1 MFSLKTQI
9 KRHLHGFGEMV
20 ALDEVSEANGVRTQ
34 GSSPTQYFDGGG
46 KEETQMNATAE
57 VVSIS
62 ERLSLREASDP
73 IEQALNSL
81 SFGKRVLNLRK
92 NHVVFS
98 QGEPAD
104 ALYYIQQGKVKL
116 VVVSFAGKEATL
128 SVMGKGEFFGL
139 GSLQQRSL
147 RLTTAT
153 TLEPSVIVRVERDA
167 MQRELRSHPRLSE
180 VLMTQLLSRT
190 LTLQKDLCTHIFD
203 PSEKRLA
210 RVLLKL
216 SRLGEESQQQVA
228 MPKIS
233 HDTLA
238 TMVGTTRSRITYF
251 MNKFKKL
258 GFIDYGKEMMIHP
271 SRLTTAIQQD

>member
-1 MFSLKTQI
+1 
-9 KRHLHGFGEMV
+9 
-20 ALDEVSEANGVRTQ
+20 
-34 GSSPTQYFDGGG
+34 
-46 KEETQMNATAE
+46 MNATAE

-104 ALYYIQQGKVKL
+104 ALYYIQRGKVKL

-139 GSLQQRSL
+139 GSLQQRSM

-153 TLEPSVIVRVERDA
+153 TLEPSVIVRIERDA

>member
-1 MFSLKTQI
+1 
-9 KRHLHGFGEMV
+9 
-20 ALDEVSEANGVRTQ
+20 
-34 GSSPTQYFDGGG
+34 
-46 KEETQMNATAE
+46 MNATAE

-92 NHVVFS
+92 NQVVFS

-104 ALYYIQQGKVKL
+104 ALYYIQRGKVKL

-147 RLTTAT
+147 RLATAT
-153 TLEPSVIVRVERDA
+153 TLEPSVIVRVERDI

-216 SRLGEESQQQVA
+216 SRLEEENQQQVA

>member
-1 MFSLKTQI
+1 
-9 KRHLHGFGEMV
+9 
-20 ALDEVSEANGVRTQ
+20 
-34 GSSPTQYFDGGG
+34 
-46 KEETQMNATAE
+46 MNATAE

-62 ERLSLREASDP
+62 ERLSQREASDP

-81 SFGKRVLNLRK
+81 SFGKRVLTLRK
-92 NHVVFS
+92 NQVVFS

-104 ALYYIQQGKVKL
+104 ALYYIQRGKVKL

-147 RLTTAT
+147 RLATAT
-153 TLEPSVIVRVERDA
+153 TLESSVIVRIERDV

-180 VLMTQLLSRT
+180 VMMAQLLSRT

-216 SRLGEESQQQVA
+216 SRLGEEDQQQVA

-258 GFIDYGKEMMIHP
+258 GFIDYGKEMMIRP
-271 SRLTTAIQQD
+271 TRLATAIQQD

>member
-1 MFSLKTQI
+1 
-9 KRHLHGFGEMV
+9 
-20 ALDEVSEANGVRTQ
+20 
-34 GSSPTQYFDGGG
+34 
-46 KEETQMNATAE
+46 MNATAE

-92 NHVVFS
+92 NQVVFS

-104 ALYYIQQGKVKL
+104 ALYYIQRGKVKM
-116 VVVSFAGKEATL
+116 VVVSFVGKEATL

-153 TLEPSVIVRVERDA
+153 TLEPSVIVRIERDV

-180 VLMTQLLSRT
+180 VLLTQLLSRT

-228 MPKIS
+228 IPKIS

-238 TMVGTTRSRITYF
+238 TMVGTTRSRITFF

>member
-1 MFSLKTQI
+1 
-9 KRHLHGFGEMV
+9 
-20 ALDEVSEANGVRTQ
+20 
-34 GSSPTQYFDGGG
+34 
-46 KEETQMNATAE
+46 MNATAE

-62 ERLSLREASDP
+62 ERLSQREASDP

-81 SFGKRVLNLRK
+81 SFGKRVLSLRK
-92 NHVVFS
+92 NQVVFS

-104 ALYYIQQGKVKL
+104 ALYYIQRGKVKL

-147 RLTTAT
+147 RLATAT
-153 TLEPSVIVRVERDA
+153 TLEPSVVVRIERDI

-216 SRLGEESQQQVA
+216 SRLGDESQQQVA

-271 SRLTTAIQQD
+271 SRLSTAIQQD

>member
-1 MFSLKTQI
+1 
-9 KRHLHGFGEMV
+9 
-20 ALDEVSEANGVRTQ
+20 
-34 GSSPTQYFDGGG
+34 
-46 KEETQMNATAE
+46 MNATAE

-62 ERLSLREASDP
+62 ERLSQREASDP

-81 SFGKRVLNLRK
+81 SFGKRVLSLRK
-92 NHVVFS
+92 NQVVFS

-104 ALYYIQQGKVKL
+104 ALYYIQHGKVKL

-147 RLTTAT
+147 RLATAT
-153 TLEPSVIVRVERDA
+153 TLEPSVIVRIERDI

-216 SRLGEESQQQVA
+216 SRLGDESQQQVA
-228 MPKIS
+228 MPKIY

-258 GFIDYGKEMMIHP
+258 GFIDYGKDMMIHP
-271 SRLTTAIQQD
+271 SRLSTAIQHD

>member
-1 MFSLKTQI
+1 
-9 KRHLHGFGEMV
+9 
-20 ALDEVSEANGVRTQ
+20 
-34 GSSPTQYFDGGG
+34 
-46 KEETQMNATAE
+46 MNATAE

-62 ERLSLREASDP
+62 ERLSQREASDP

-92 NHVVFS
+92 NQVVFS

-104 ALYYIQQGKVKL
+104 ALYYIQRGKVKL

-153 TLEPSVIVRVERDA
+153 TLEPSVIVRIERDV

-228 MPKIS
+228 IPKIS

-271 SRLTTAIQQD
+271 SRLTTAIQKKALTRLSVPAKGPNHSPLSVSVPKEVKKLRQLDTYKSDSDRQQRDHYEQAK

>member
-1 MFSLKTQI
+1 
-9 KRHLHGFGEMV
+9 
-20 ALDEVSEANGVRTQ
+20 
-34 GSSPTQYFDGGG
+34 
-46 KEETQMNATAE
+46 MNATAE

-62 ERLSLREASDP
+62 ERLSQREASDP

-81 SFGKRVLNLRK
+81 SFGKRVLTLRK
-92 NHVVFS
+92 NQVVFS

-104 ALYYIQQGKVKL
+104 ALYYIQRGKVKL

-147 RLTTAT
+147 RLATAT
-153 TLEPSVIVRVERDA
+153 TLEPSVIVRIEKDIL
-167 MQRELRSHPRLSE
+167 QRELRSHPRLSD

-271 SRLTTAIQQD
+271 SRLSTAIQQD

>member
-1 MFSLKTQI
+1 
-9 KRHLHGFGEMV
+9 
-20 ALDEVSEANGVRTQ
+20 
-34 GSSPTQYFDGGG
+34 
-46 KEETQMNATAE
+46 MNATAE

-62 ERLSLREASDP
+62 ERLSQREASDP

-81 SFGKRVLNLRK
+81 SFGKRVLTLRK
-92 NHVVFS
+92 NQVVFS

-104 ALYYIQQGKVKL
+104 ALYYIQRGKVKL

-147 RLTTAT
+147 RLATAT
-153 TLEPSVIVRVERDA
+153 TLEPSVIVRIERDV

-271 SRLTTAIQQD
+271 SRLSTAIQQD

>member
-1 MFSLKTQI
+1 
-9 KRHLHGFGEMV
+9 
-20 ALDEVSEANGVRTQ
+20 
-34 GSSPTQYFDGGG
+34 
-46 KEETQMNATAE
+46 MNATAE

-62 ERLSLREASDP
+62 ERLSQREASDP

-81 SFGKRVLNLRK
+81 SFGKRVLTLRK
-92 NHVVFS
+92 NQVVFS

-104 ALYYIQQGKVKL
+104 ALYYIQRGKVKL

-147 RLTTAT
+147 RLATAT
-153 TLEPSVIVRVERDA
+153 TLEPSVIVRIERDA

-216 SRLGEESQQQVA
+216 SRLGDETQQQVA

-271 SRLTTAIQQD
+271 TRLTTAIQQD

>member
-1 MFSLKTQI
+1 
-9 KRHLHGFGEMV
+9 
-20 ALDEVSEANGVRTQ
+20 
-34 GSSPTQYFDGGG
+34 
-46 KEETQMNATAE
+46 MNATAE

-81 SFGKRVLNLRK
+81 SFGKRVLSLRK
-92 NHVVFS
+92 NQVVFS

-104 ALYYIQQGKVKL
+104 ALYYIQRGKVKL

-147 RLTTAT
+147 RLATAT
-153 TLEPSVIVRVERDA
+153 TLEPSVIVRIERDI

-216 SRLGEESQQQVA
+216 SRLGDESQQQVA

-271 SRLTTAIQQD
+271 SRLSTAIQQD

>member
-1 MFSLKTQI
+1 
-9 KRHLHGFGEMV
+9 
-20 ALDEVSEANGVRTQ
+20 
-34 GSSPTQYFDGGG
+34 
-46 KEETQMNATAE
+46 MNATAE

-104 ALYYIQQGKVKL
+104 ALYYIQRGKVKL

-147 RLTTAT
+147 RLATAT

>member
-1 MFSLKTQI
+1 
-9 KRHLHGFGEMV
+9 
-20 ALDEVSEANGVRTQ
+20 
-34 GSSPTQYFDGGG
+34 
-46 KEETQMNATAE
+46 MNATAE

-62 ERLSLREASDP
+62 ERLSQREASDP

-81 SFGKRVLNLRK
+81 SFGKRILTLRK
-92 NHVVFS
+92 NQVVFS

-104 ALYYIQQGKVKL
+104 ALYYIQRGKVKL

-147 RLTTAT
+147 RLATAT
-153 TLEPSVIVRVERDA
+153 TLEPSVIVRIERDI
-167 MQRELRSHPRLSE
+167 MQRELRSHPRLNE

-216 SRLGEESQQQVA
+216 SRLGEESEQQVA

>member
-1 MFSLKTQI
+1 
-9 KRHLHGFGEMV
+9 
-20 ALDEVSEANGVRTQ
+20 
-34 GSSPTQYFDGGG
+34 
-46 KEETQMNATAE
+46 MNATAE

-62 ERLSLREASDP
+62 ERLSQREASDP

-92 NHVVFS
+92 NQVVFS

-104 ALYYIQQGKVKL
+104 ALFYIQRGKVKL

-128 SVMGKGEFFGL
+128 SVMGKREFFGL
-139 GSLQQRSL
+139 GCLQQRAQ
-147 RLTTAT
+147 RLATAT
-153 TLEPSVIVRVERDA
+153 TLEPSVIVRIERDA
-167 MQRELRSHPRLSE
+167 MQRELRNHPRLND

-216 SRLGEESQQQVA
+216 SRLGEIRQEQVA

-258 GFIDYGKEMMIHP
+258 GFVDYGKGMMIHP
-271 SRLTTAIQQD
+271 TRLATAIQQD

>member
-1 MFSLKTQI
+1 
-9 KRHLHGFGEMV
+9 
-20 ALDEVSEANGVRTQ
+20 
-34 GSSPTQYFDGGG
+34 
-46 KEETQMNATAE
+46 MNATAE

-62 ERLSLREASDP
+62 ERLSQREASDP

-81 SFGKRVLNLRK
+81 SFGKRVLSLRK
-92 NHVVFS
+92 NQVVFS

-104 ALYYIQQGKVKL
+104 ALYSIQRGKVKL

-147 RLTTAT
+147 RLATAT
-153 TLEPSVIVRVERDA
+153 TLEPSVIVRIERDI

-216 SRLGEESQQQVA
+216 SRLGDESQQQVA

-271 SRLTTAIQQD
+271 SRLSAAIQQD

>member
-1 MFSLKTQI
+1 
-9 KRHLHGFGEMV
+9 
-20 ALDEVSEANGVRTQ
+20 
-34 GSSPTQYFDGGG
+34 
-46 KEETQMNATAE
+46 MNATAE

-62 ERLSLREASDP
+62 ERFIQREAFDP

-92 NHVVFS
+92 NQVVFS
-98 QGEPAD
+98 QGQPAD
-104 ALYYIQQGKVKL
+104 ALYYIQHGKVKL

-128 SVMGKGEFFGL
+128 SVMGRGEFFGL
-139 GSLQQRSL
+139 GSLQQGSL

-153 TLEPSVIVRVERDA
+153 TLEPSVIVGIERDV

-190 LTLQKDLCTHIFD
+190 LTLEKDLCTHIFD
-203 PSEKRLA
+203 PGEKRLA

-216 SRLGEESQQQVA
+216 SRLGEESEEQVA
-228 MPKIS
+228 ITKIS

-251 MNKFKKL
+251 MNKFRKL
-258 GFIDYGKEMMIHP
+258 GFIEYNGTLKVNSALLNVIVHD
-271 SRLTTAIQQD
+271 

>member
-1 MFSLKTQI
+1 
-9 KRHLHGFGEMV
+9 
-20 ALDEVSEANGVRTQ
+20 
-34 GSSPTQYFDGGG
+34 
-46 KEETQMNATAE
+46 MNATAE

-62 ERLSLREASDP
+62 ERLSQREASDP

-81 SFGKRVLNLRK
+81 SFGKRILTLRK
-92 NHVVFS
+92 NQVVFS

-104 ALYYIQQGKVKL
+104 ALYYIQRGKVKL

-147 RLTTAT
+147 RLATAT
-153 TLEPSVIVRVERDA
+153 TLEPSVIVRIERDI
-167 MQRELRSHPRLSE
+167 MQRELRSHPRLNE

>member
-1 MFSLKTQI
+1 
-9 KRHLHGFGEMV
+9 
-20 ALDEVSEANGVRTQ
+20 
-34 GSSPTQYFDGGG
+34 
-46 KEETQMNATAE
+46 MNATAE

-104 ALYYIQQGKVKL
+104 ALYYIQRGKVKL

-147 RLTTAT
+147 RLATAT
-153 TLEPSVIVRVERDA
+153 TLEPSVIVRIERDA

-216 SRLGEESQQQVA
+216 SRLGEESEQQVA

>member
-1 MFSLKTQI
+1 
-9 KRHLHGFGEMV
+9 
-20 ALDEVSEANGVRTQ
+20 
-34 GSSPTQYFDGGG
+34 
-46 KEETQMNATAE
+46 MNATAE

-62 ERLSLREASDP
+62 ERLSQREASDP

-81 SFGKRVLNLRK
+81 SFGKRVLTLRK
-92 NHVVFS
+92 NQVVFS

-104 ALYYIQQGKVKL
+104 ALYYIQRGKVKL

-128 SVMGKGEFFGL
+128 SVMGKGEFFGM

-153 TLEPSVIVRVERDA
+153 TLESSVIVRIERDV
-167 MQRELRSHPRLSE
+167 MQRELRSHPRLSD
-180 VLMTQLLSRT
+180 VVMTQLLSRT

-216 SRLGEESQQQVA
+216 SRLGEESQHQVA

-258 GFIDYGKEMMIHP
+258 GFIDYGKEMMIRP
-271 SRLTTAIQQD
+271 TQLATAIQQD

>member
-1 MFSLKTQI
+1 
-9 KRHLHGFGEMV
+9 
-20 ALDEVSEANGVRTQ
+20 
-34 GSSPTQYFDGGG
+34 
-46 KEETQMNATAE
+46 MNATAE

-92 NHVVFS
+92 NQVVFS

-104 ALYYIQQGKVKL
+104 ALYYIQRGKVKM
-116 VVVSFAGKEATL
+116 VVVSFVGKEATL

-139 GSLQQRSL
+139 GSLQQRSI

-153 TLEPSVIVRVERDA
+153 TLEPSVIVRIERDV

-228 MPKIS
+228 IPKIS

>member
-1 MFSLKTQI
+1 
-9 KRHLHGFGEMV
+9 
-20 ALDEVSEANGVRTQ
+20 
-34 GSSPTQYFDGGG
+34 
-46 KEETQMNATAE
+46 MNATAE

-62 ERLSLREASDP
+62 ERLSQREASDP

-81 SFGKRVLNLRK
+81 SFGKRVLTLRK
-92 NHVVFS
+92 NQVVFS

-104 ALYYIQQGKVKL
+104 ALYYIQRGKVKL

-147 RLTTAT
+147 RLATAT
-153 TLEPSVIVRVERDA
+153 TLEPSMIVRIERDA

-216 SRLGEESQQQVA
+216 SRLGDETQQQVA

-271 SRLTTAIQQD
+271 TRLTTAIQQD

>member
-1 MFSLKTQI
+1 
-9 KRHLHGFGEMV
+9 
-20 ALDEVSEANGVRTQ
+20 
-34 GSSPTQYFDGGG
+34 
-46 KEETQMNATAE
+46 MNATAE

-62 ERLSLREASDP
+62 ERLSQREAFDP

-81 SFGKRVLNLRK
+81 SFGKRVLTLRK
-92 NHVVFS
+92 NQVVFS

-104 ALYYIQQGKVKL
+104 ALYYIQRGKVKL

-128 SVMGKGEFFGL
+128 SVMGQGEFFGL
-139 GSLQQRSL
+139 GSLQQHSL

-153 TLEPSVIVRVERDA
+153 TLESSVIVRIERDV

-216 SRLGEESQQQVA
+216 SRLGEEGQQQVA
-228 MPKIS
+228 MPKMS

-258 GFIDYGKEMMIHP
+258 GFIDYGKEMMIRP
-271 SRLTTAIQQD
+271 TRLATAIQQD

>member
-1 MFSLKTQI
+1 
-9 KRHLHGFGEMV
+9 
-20 ALDEVSEANGVRTQ
+20 
-34 GSSPTQYFDGGG
+34 
-46 KEETQMNATAE
+46 MNATAE

-62 ERLSLREASDP
+62 ERLSQREASDP

-81 SFGKRVLNLRK
+81 SFGKRVLSLRK
-92 NHVVFS
+92 NQVVFS

-104 ALYYIQQGKVKL
+104 ALYYIQRGKVKL

-147 RLTTAT
+147 RLATAT
-153 TLEPSVIVRVERDA
+153 TLEPSVIVRIERDI

-216 SRLGEESQQQVA
+216 SRLGDESQQQVA

-258 GFIDYGKEMMIHP
+258 GFIDYGKDMMIHP
-271 SRLTTAIQQD
+271 SRLSTAIQHD

>member
-1 MFSLKTQI
+1 
-9 KRHLHGFGEMV
+9 
-20 ALDEVSEANGVRTQ
+20 
-34 GSSPTQYFDGGG
+34 
-46 KEETQMNATAE
+46 MNATAE

-62 ERLSLREASDP
+62 ERLSQREASDP

-81 SFGKRVLNLRK
+81 SFGKRVLTLRK
-92 NHVVFS
+92 NQVVFS

-104 ALYYIQQGKVKL
+104 ALYYIQRGKVKL

-147 RLTTAT
+147 RLATAT
-153 TLEPSVIVRVERDA
+153 TLEPSVIVRVERDI

-216 SRLGEESQQQVA
+216 SRLEEENQQQVA

>member
-1 MFSLKTQI
+1 
-9 KRHLHGFGEMV
+9 
-20 ALDEVSEANGVRTQ
+20 
-34 GSSPTQYFDGGG
+34 
-46 KEETQMNATAE
+46 MNATAE

-62 ERLSLREASDP
+62 ERLSQREASDP

-81 SFGKRVLNLRK
+81 SFGKRVLTLRK
-92 NHVVFS
+92 NQVVFS

-104 ALYYIQQGKVKL
+104 ALYYIQRGKVKL

-153 TLEPSVIVRVERDA
+153 TLESSVIVRIERDV

-180 VLMTQLLSRT
+180 VMMTQLLSRT

-216 SRLGEESQQQVA
+216 SRLGEEGQQQVA

-258 GFIDYGKEMMIHP
+258 GFIDYGKEMMIRP
-271 SRLTTAIQQD
+271 TRLATAIQQD

>member
-1 MFSLKTQI
+1 
-9 KRHLHGFGEMV
+9 
-20 ALDEVSEANGVRTQ
+20 
-34 GSSPTQYFDGGG
+34 
-46 KEETQMNATAE
+46 MNATAE

-81 SFGKRVLNLRK
+81 SFGKRILNLRK
-92 NHVVFS
+92 NQVVFS

-104 ALYYIQQGKVKL
+104 ALYYIQRGKVKL

-139 GSLQQRSL
+139 GSLQPRSL
-147 RLTTAT
+147 RLATAT
-153 TLEPSVIVRVERDA
+153 TLEPSVIVRIERDI

-190 LTLQKDLCTHIFD
+190 LTLQKDVCTHIFD

-258 GFIDYGKEMMIHP
+258 GFIDYGKEIMIHP
-271 SRLTTAIQQD
+271 TRLTTAIQQD